1 MIPLSESQ
9 SKQKISV
16 SLDESVIERI
26 EEIPGVKRST
36 LLNDI
41 AEEWLDEN
49 GY

>member
-1 MIPLSESQ
+1 MHLSKSD

-16 SLDESVIERI
+16 SLDESVIERMDD
-26 EEIPGVKRST
+26 IPGVKRST

-41 AEEWLDEN
+41 AEEWLDEQ